1 MKESK
6 YIEQI
11 MVVGSNEK
19 FAGALVV
26 PTLSKVKEYL
36 QEQGLMPSSDFDIT
50 TNKDVYKLIRSELD
64 MYNKFFA
71 AHEQVKKFKILA
83 DEWTIDTGELTATM
97 KLKRKKINEKYAGM
111 IQSIY
116 E

>member
-1 MKESK
+1 
-6 YIEQI
+6 
-11 MVVGSNEK
+11 
-19 FAGALVV
+19 
-26 PTLSKVKEYL
+26 
-36 QEQGLMPSSDFDIT
+36 
-50 TNKDVYKLIRSELD
+50 